1 MNSYKNAMDKIVLS
15 DEEKE
20 KIITKALLKTK
31 ARKRPVYRYAAN
43 IAAGVIIC
51 LISIPATEFLLKPA
65 PDYVPAITLT
75 PSPTETP
82 SVLSTIAP
90 TAAPAADTSDKSAR
104 QTEAPTP
111 KATARPVSK
120 PTPAATARPARQTA
134 PPRPAEKISDT
145 PAVKETAV
153 QSVPTPAVTA
163 ELTNNAQESAA
174 SGASARSASPRAAS
188 NSEQSVS
195 ETDLHTPAAL
205 SETEAENASDSV
217 TQIVYTNGTSEF
229 VYRTQPGS
237 EDCSGDFNDYE
248 NSDEIVCGDK
258 NVTLKT
264 DSNYGTLV
272 VWSDDD
278 ASFSLHTD
286 AILTPEEV
294 SDLISDF

>member
-1 MNSYKNAMDKIVLS
+1 MDKIVLS

-31 ARKRPVYRYAAN
+31 AHKRPVYRYAAN

-82 SVLSTIAP
+82 SVLSPLAP
-90 TAAPAADTSDKSAR
+90 TAASDADTSDKSTR
-104 QTEAPTP
+104 QTEAPAQKT
-111 KATARPVSK
+111 TARPVSK
-120 PTPAATARPARQTA
+120 QSQAAPVTTARPAQQTA
-134 PPRPAEKISDT
+134 TPRPAKKISDT
-145 PAVKETAV
+145 PAAKEPAV
-153 QSVPTPAVTA
+153 QRATPTAVTA
-163 ELTNNAQESAA
+163 AQADNAQENAV
-174 SGASARSASPRAAS
+174 SGASARSASPRAAVS
-188 NSEQSVS
+188 SEQSVS

-205 SETEAENASDSV
+205 SETEEENTSDAV

-272 VWSDDD
+272 VWNDDD

-286 AILTPEEV
+286 TILTPEEV